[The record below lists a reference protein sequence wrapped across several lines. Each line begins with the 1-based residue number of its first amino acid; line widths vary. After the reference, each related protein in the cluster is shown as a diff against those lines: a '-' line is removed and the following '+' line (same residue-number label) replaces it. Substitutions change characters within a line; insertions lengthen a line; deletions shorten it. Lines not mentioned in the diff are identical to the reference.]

1 MPDITYIDRYIN
13 DGQRAVVSMRNL
25 YDTVLVGDDSDH
37 IYRTGIDDFFLSHR
51 RELDSIIQWYNV
63 PESMYYKP
71 KMLSLQLYGTTEL
84 WLSLLRVNNLRNITE
99 FHYPIIKVYSPND
112 LNELMKIF
120 FKRERKM

>member
-1 MPDITYIDRYIN
+1 MPDVTYLDKYIN
-13 DGQRAVVSMRNL
+13 DGKHAVLSMHNL
-25 YDTVLVGDDSDH
+25 YESVLVGDDSDH
-37 IYRTGIDDFFLSHR
+37 IYRTGIDDFFLIHR
-51 RELDSIIQWYNV
+51 RELESIIQWYNI
-63 PESMYYKP
+63 PETMYYKP

-112 LNELMKIF
+112 LKELMKIF